1 MGNSYPPMVYLG
13 DGKRRNA
20 LVWAK
25 SVPISTFKVDPPDP
39 DRSIF
44 QVLAMDNSI
53 APMVYLGD
61 EKRRIA
67 LVWAKTARIS
77 A

>member
-1 MGNSYPPMVYLG
+1 MKL
-13 DGKRRNA
+13 
-20 LVWAK
+20 LL
-25 SVPISTFKVDPPDP
+25 DPPDP